1 VGSSRLDA
9 NQESWP
15 EDGPGP
21 IKCAAAQH
29 DGRFATEQ
37 TGRLALAPP
46 VQYWLDARLYRAGW
60 NAVRAGAG
68 NMDLL
73 VAQGTSAGYGLSV
86 YLLFKHAEHGTPHP
100 YFEAAAVIVTL
111 VLLGKWL
118 KSRAKRHTTAVIAAL
133 NTLKPKVARARMP
146 YGNVD
151 IAISQVKIGGIVVV
165 RPGERIPVDGVVTIG
180 SSRVDESLI
189 TGESLPVAKHAG
201 DKVTGGAF
209 NARVLLR
216 VETTAVGAESTLSR
230 IVRMVESAQA
240 EKAPLQRSV
249 DRVSAVLVP
258 VVLLIAC
265 PRAVGRGPCDVHRQ
279 HGRHRGGRSPRHPD
293 QGCRNSGGRAQ
304 CRHRRDRQGEH
315 VHRRQVDVGHG
326 AGSARS

>member
-1 VGSSRLDA
+1 M
-9 NQESWP
+9 
-15 EDGPGP
+15 
-21 IKCAAAQH
+21 
-29 DGRFATEQ
+29 
-37 TGRLALAPP
+37 
-46 VQYWLDARLYRAGW
+46 QYWLDARLYRAGW

>member
-1 VGSSRLDA
+1 V
-9 NQESWP
+9 
-15 EDGPGP
+15 
-21 IKCAAAQH
+21 
-29 DGRFATEQ
+29 
-37 TGRLALAPP
+37 
-46 VQYWLDARLYRAGW
+46 
-60 NAVRAGAG
+60 
-68 NMDLL
+68 L

-118 KSRAKRHTTAVIAAL
+118 KSRAKRHTTAIIAAL
-133 NTLKPKVARARMP
+133 NTLKPEVARARMP

-189 TGESLPVAKHAG
+189 TGESLPVANHAG
-201 DKVTGGAF
+201 DKVTGGAVS
-209 NARVLLR
+209 ARLLLL
-216 VETTAVGAESTLSR
+216 VETTAVGVESTLSR

-240 EKAPLQRSV
+240 EKAPIQRSV

-258 VVLLIAC
+258 VVLLIANLTLLGWGLGTGDREQALLNALAVLVIAC
-265 PRAVGRGPCDVHRQ
+265 PRAACRGPWTLRRPQPFESNASWAWRAAIPVRRHEPLDVQRA
-279 HGRHRGGRSPRHPD
+279 PPAP
-293 QGCRNSGGRAQ
+293 SGS
-304 CRHRRDRQGEH
+304 
-315 VHRRQVDVGHG
+315 
-326 AGSARS
+326 SALA